1 MGLSNG
7 QLIICKDH
15 PEWGVWKV
23 LECYDD
29 EHELYEIKGESGNK
43 ILSMSEFYKFW
54 KLI

>member
-7 QLIICKDH
+7 MLIICKDH

-23 LECYDD
+23 KDCYDF
-29 EHELYEIKGESGNK
+29 EHGLYEIQGGSGCK
-43 ILSMSEFYKFW
+43 ILSMGEFYKFW